1 MTRSMQ
7 RLLIA
12 LALLLAPATGNAQAI
27 NTNRAGL
34 AVGGYDPVAYFVAGS
49 AEIGSPDVTASHDG
63 ATYRFVNNTN
73 RDRFVA
79 DPAKYLPAY
88 GGYCAYGVANGYKVK
103 VDPDAFTIVDGTLYL
118 NYDKGVMKKWRADI
132 PAYVAKADA
141 NWKSIE
147 NAPRK

>member
-1 MTRSMQ
+1 MTRLMR
-7 RLLIA
+7 RLFAA
-12 LALLLAPATGNAQAI
+12 LALALVPVTGYAQAI
-27 NTNRAGL
+27 NTNSAGL
-34 AVGGYDPVAYFVAGS
+34 AVGGYDPVAYFVAG
-49 AEIGSPDVTASHDG
+49 AAQAGSPGITASHDG
-63 ATYRFVNNTN
+63 ATYRFVNAAN
-73 RDRFVA
+73 RDRFAA

-132 PAYVAKADA
+132 PAYIAKADA

-147 NAPRK
+147 DAPRK

>member
-1 MTRSMQ
+1 MR

-12 LALLLAPATGNAQAI
+12 TVLTLAPATGYAQAV
-27 NTNRAGL
+27 NTNSAGL
-34 AVGGYDPVAYFVAGS
+34 AVGGYDPVAYFVAGK
-49 AEIGSPDVTASHDG
+49 AQAGSPDLTASHDG
-63 ATYRFVNNTN
+63 ATYRFVDTAN
-73 RDRFVA
+73 RDRFRA

-132 PAYVAKADA
+132 PAYIAKADA
-141 NWKSIE
+141 NWKSLE
-147 NAPRK
+147 DAPRK

>member
-1 MTRSMQ
+1 MTV
-7 RLLIA
+7 LLRN
-12 LALLLAPATGNAQAI
+12 LLVSLVLTLAPAAGHAQAV
-27 NTNRAGL
+27 NTNSAGL
-34 AVGGYDPVAYFVAGS
+34 ALGGYDPVAYFVAGS
-49 AEIGSPDVTASHDG
+49 PEVGSPDVTASHDG
-63 ATYRFVNNTN
+63 ATYRFVDAAN

-88 GGYCAYGVANGYKVK
+88 GGYCAYGVASGYKVK

-118 NYDKGVMKKWRADI
+118 NYDKGVMKKWRTDI
-132 PAYVAKADA
+132 PAYIAKANT